1 MKDIT
6 PQQLQQYLTQLPPAQ
21 LVDDIIDLYRK
32 FDEIKDYY
40 HNRILPS
47 EGQLLLEKYKAIIQ
61 HEFFPARGFG
71 RAKLSEARK
80 AITAYRKISGSVVDL
95 ADLMIFYV
103 ETGVRFTNTYDD
115 INEAFYNSMERM
127 NDRAAEFV
135 VKHNLKN
142 QFDSRL
148 ERIVAETSG
157 IGWGFHD
164 GLTEIYAEYFGDGK

>member
-1 MKDIT
+1 
-6 PQQLQQYLTQLPPAQ
+6 
-21 LVDDIIDLYRK
+21 
-32 FDEIKDYY
+32 
-40 HNRILPS
+40 
-47 EGQLLLEKYKAIIQ
+47 
-61 HEFFPARGFG
+61 
-71 RAKLSEARK
+71 
-80 AITAYRKISGSVVDL
+80 
-95 ADLMIFYV
+95 
-103 ETGVRFTNTYDD
+103 
-115 INEAFYNSMERM
+115 MERM